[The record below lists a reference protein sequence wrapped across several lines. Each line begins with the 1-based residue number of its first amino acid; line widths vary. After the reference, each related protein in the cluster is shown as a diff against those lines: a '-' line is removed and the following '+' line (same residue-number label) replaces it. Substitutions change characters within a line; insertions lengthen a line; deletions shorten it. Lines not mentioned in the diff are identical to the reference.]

1 MGKITMKKLSNCC
14 LTGII
19 GMIALLILLGYTRSG
34 IVTISKKIAMLDGKS
49 SIQEVSNIQDT
60 ITILGMVAVG
70 FIAIRKL
77 LRKDDELQD

>member
-1 MGKITMKKLSNCC
+1 MKKLSNCC

-34 IVTISKKIAMLDGKS
+34 IVVMSKKIAMLDGKS

-77 LRKDDELQD
+77 LRKDASE

>member
-1 MGKITMKKLSNCC
+1 
-14 LTGII
+14 
-19 GMIALLILLGYTRSG
+19 MIALLILLGYTRSG
-34 IVTISKKIAMLDGKS
+34 IVTMSKKIAMLDGKS

-77 LRKDDELQD
+77 LRKDASE